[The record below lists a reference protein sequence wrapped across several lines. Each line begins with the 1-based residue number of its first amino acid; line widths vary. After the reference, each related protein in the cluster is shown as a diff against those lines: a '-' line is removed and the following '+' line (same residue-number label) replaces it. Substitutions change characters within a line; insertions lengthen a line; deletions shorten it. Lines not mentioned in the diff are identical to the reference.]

1 MNLLARREH
10 SFQELFNKLNKR
22 FAEYPDILLRELQKL
37 NEEGLQS
44 DLRMV
49 EAFVR
54 SRINRGQG
62 PIKISSDLRA
72 RGISDALVEIGIRD
86 ADVDWFALV
95 ADVAERKF
103 GSAEVIE
110 LKEKARRVRFLQ
122 QRGFSFEHINAVL
135 D

>member
-86 ADVDWFALV
+86 ADGDLLALV
-95 ADVAERKF
+95 SDVAERKF